1 MCIILS
7 ISAQL
12 IPVLGITSNDLVDTS
27 LRNQEQGFGVLSFFM
42 QFRGLQKHG
51 VAFDKYTLYRIWLKS
66 GVQDASGRATWGPKG
81 ALVPSPQKFCKN

>member
-12 IPVLGITSNDLVDTS
+12 VPVLEITSNDLVDTS

-66 GVQDASGRATWGPKG
+66 GVQDASGRAT
-81 ALVPSPQKFCKN
+81 

>member
-12 IPVLGITSNDLVDTS
+12 IPVLEITSNDLVDTS
-27 LRNQEQGFGVLSFFM
+27 LRNQEQGFGVLSFLM

-51 VAFDKYTLYRIWLKS
+51 VAFDKYTPYRIWLKS
-66 GVQDASGRATWGPKG
+66 GVQDASGRAT
-81 ALVPSPQKFCKN
+81 